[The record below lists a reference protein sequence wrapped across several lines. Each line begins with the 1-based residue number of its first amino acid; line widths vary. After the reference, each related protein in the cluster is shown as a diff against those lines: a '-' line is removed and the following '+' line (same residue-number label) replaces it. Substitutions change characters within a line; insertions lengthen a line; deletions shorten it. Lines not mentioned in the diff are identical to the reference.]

1 MTYRET
7 LKNCIDELS
16 SVGVPDPE
24 SDARLLLEEA
34 SGKDYSHLLM
44 SFRDE
49 IPVEVSDKLN
59 DFVSLRKKRIP
70 LQQIIG
76 YTEFMGL
83 KFYVTSDVLCPR
95 QDTEVLVEQV
105 LAKIHAGA
113 SVLDLCTGSGCIAI
127 SVAKLAGSDVMGAG
141 NCGYAAGVTA
151 TNNCGDAAGSMST
164 DDKVVSVTATD
175 ISENALAVAE
185 KNARA
190 NGGSVHFYKGDLY
203 QALPSEEKYDIIVS
217 NPPYIKTDVIETLE
231 PEVKDFEPRIAL
243 DGTEDGL
250 DFYRRIIAGAS
261 DYLKSGGQIFFE
273 IGYDQGTAV
282 SALLADHGFTD
293 ISVSKDYG
301 GKDRVVTATMG
312 K

>member
-1 MTYRET
+1 MTYQEL
-7 LKNCIDELS
+7 LKNCTEELQA
-16 SVGVPDPE
+16 VGVPDPE
-24 SDARLLLEEA
+24 SDARLLLEESA
-34 SGKDYSHLLM
+34 GKDYSHLLIDM
-44 SFRDE
+44 REQVPE
-49 IPVEVSDKLN
+49 IVLEKLSG
-59 DFVSLRKKRIP
+59 FIAMRKKRIP

-83 KFYVTSDVLCPR
+83 KFYVNSDVLCPR

-190 NGGSVHFYKGDLY
+190 NGVSVHFYKGDLY

-243 DGTEDGL
+243 DGTADGL
-250 DFYRRIIAGAS
+250 SFYRRIIAGAGEH
-261 DYLKSGGQIFFE
+261 LKPNGLIFFE
-273 IGYDQGTAV
+273 VGYDQGAEV

>member
-76 YTEFMGL
+76 YTEFVGL

-105 LAKIHAGA
+105 LEKINGGAK
-113 SVLDLCTGSGCIAI
+113 VLDLCTGSGCIAI
-127 SVAKLAGSDVMGAG
+127 SIAKLAG
-141 NCGYAAGVTA
+141 
-151 TNNCGDAAGSMST
+151 
-164 DDKVVSVTATD
+164 VSVTATD
-175 ISENALAVAE
+175 ISEKALAVAE
-185 KNARA
+185 KNARE
-190 NGGSVHFYKGDLY
+190 NGVSVYFYKGDLY
-203 QALPSEEKYDIIVS
+203 QALPSDEKYDIIVS
-217 NPPYIKTDVIETLE
+217 NPPYIRTDVIETLE
-231 PEVKDFEPRIAL
+231 TEVKDFEPRIAL
-243 DGTEDGL
+243 DGTADGL
-250 DFYRRIIAGAS
+250 AFYRRIIVGA
-261 DYLKSGGQIFFE
+261 DEYLKPGGLIFFE
-273 IGYDQGTAV
+273 IGYDQGADV
-282 SALLADHGFTD
+282 SVLLAGSGFSD
-293 ISVSKDYG
+293 ISVIKDYG
-301 GKDRVVTATMG
+301 GNDRVVTATFG
-312 K
+312 KSQQLRQPLINCSCYEFRR

>member
-105 LAKIHAGA
+105 LEKINGGAK
-113 SVLDLCTGSGCIAI
+113 VLDLCTGSGCIAI
-127 SVAKLAGSDVMGAG
+127 SIAKLANSDVKGTG
-141 NCGYAAGVTA
+141 NCGYAAGV
-151 TNNCGDAAGSMST
+151 MST
-164 DDKVVSVTATD
+164 DDKAVSVTATD
-175 ISENALAVAE
+175 ISEKALAVAE
-185 KNARA
+185 KNASS
-190 NGGSVHFYKGDLY
+190 NGVSVHFYKGDLY
-203 QALPSEEKYDIIVS
+203 QALPTDEKYDIIVS
-217 NPPYIKTDVIETLE
+217 NPPYIKSDVIETLE

-243 DGTEDGL
+243 DGTADGL
-250 DFYRRIIAGAS
+250 AFYLRIIEGAS
-261 DYLKSGGQIFFE
+261 EYLNPGGQIFFE
-273 IGYDQGTAV
+273 IGYDQGAEV

-293 ISVSKDYG
+293 ISVIKDYG
-301 GKDRVVTATMG
+301 GNDRVVTATLG